1 MQTLDYNDLVRMI
14 RAAAA
19 KIRANEQ
26 ELSRLD
32 SAIGDGDHGTTICKV
47 MDAAEAASQADHGG
61 KIADLLN
68 QVGWD
73 VMCVDGGSTPPL
85 LGSFFTGMAEGA
97 GDAAQLDTTALA
109 ALFEAGLAGMRAHT
123 KAEPGDKTLMD
134 AMVPAIKALRAAAD
148 AGMTPP
154 EALSQ
159 AADAATRGAIATKD
173 MLARF
178 GRARNLGDRTRG
190 VQDPGATSVAMI
202 FQAFADAALL
212 K

>member
-97 GDAAQLDTTALA
+97 GDVAQLDTTALA

-123 KAEPGDKTLMD
+123 KAAPGDKTLMD